1 MTERTPAKAV
11 QPLALGRWGMLFL
24 MALGV
29 LIAFVDR
36 TSISSALASPAFKHH
51 FQLSDVGR
59 GWVGA
64 AFFWSYG
71 LAQAPMGWVVDRYG
85 VKVPY
90 TICFVIWCAATAA
103 TGLMT
108 TIPELIAMR
117 VVVGAAEA
125 VVIPATYRWIRNHF
139 DETQSGTTTG
149 IVAMGNKFGPAVG
162 APIAAWLIV
171 QYDWRMMFF
180 VTGAIGLLWLLP
192 WITGAKNDFPKSGEL
207 RIKQREAASVSLAS
221 ILASPLV
228 WGTMV
233 LNFCYNYFTF
243 YCMTWMPSYL
253 VEQRGLS
260 LERSGLFTFFSFA
273 GIAVVAVLGGML
285 ADWLIARGGNAVAVR
300 KWFTTAGFLGGC
312 TVLLGANA
320 ASLDEALFWNVA
332 SLSMLGLATANVL
345 ALCRLTLIPRPA
357 VGLVT
362 GIQQVAVSLAGGAA
376 AALSGW
382 LLHVGGSY
390 QLPMMI
396 IFVFL
401 VIGAATTWI
410 LLKPEYAPKV
420 AAEPSRAE

>member
-1 MTERTPAKAV
+1 MSVDNAGTIKD

-24 MALGV
+24 LALGV

-36 TSISSALASPAFKHH
+36 TSISSALASPGFKHH
-51 FQLSDVGR
+51 FQLSDIGR

-71 LAQAPMGWVVDRYG
+71 LAQAPMGWVVDRFG
-85 VKVPY
+85 VKIPY

-103 TGLMT
+103 TGVMT
-108 TIPELIAMR
+108 TVPALIAMR

-180 VTGAIGLLWLLP
+180 ATGAIGLLWLVP
-192 WITGAKNDFPKSGEL
+192 WIFGAKNDFPKHGEL
-207 RIKQREAASVSLAS
+207 KIKQREAATVSLGS
-221 ILASPLV
+221 ILLSPLV

-243 YCMTWMPSYL
+243 YCMTWMPAYL
-253 VEQRGLS
+253 VEQRHLS

-273 GIAVVAVLGGML
+273 GIAIVAVLGGII

-320 ASLDEALFWNVA
+320 QSLDTALFWNVA

-382 LLHVGGSY
+382 LLHISGGY
-390 QLPMMI
+390 QLPMMV
-396 IFVFL
+396 IFVFQ

-420 AAEPSRAE
+420 STEGA